1 MLSRARSLSCQDARI
16 AAFLQQKQQHLE
28 RDERLVQ
35 RVRQDSD
42 ELRQLQEKL
51 NMAEVRRLK
60 APPAPSAAIASRCGC
75 DTEGRQL
82 PRMRGEL
89 SLAARA
95 SRCKRRLPP
104 HRHIR
109 RWSAQGAW
117 WEGSSTSRLMGV
129 SWSEQNN
136 ETLGADGSG
145 RFSLPPPGRR

>member
-60 APPAPSAAIASRCGC
+60 APPAPSAAIASRC
-75 DTEGRQL
+75 
-82 PRMRGEL
+82 
-89 SLAARA
+89 A